1 MTRRDESLHQRSWP
15 AGEAAGGGGGERK
28 REREIGGMEW
38 KGRWIMR
45 RRGEKGRDR
54 KGERGKVDIH
64 YKEGKKGRK
73 GEEG

>member
-38 KGRWIMR
+38 KGRWIFIIR
-45 RRGEKGRDR
+45 KERRGEKER
-54 KGERGKVDIH
+54 KGERKS
-64 YKEGKKGRK
+64 
-73 GEEG
+73 